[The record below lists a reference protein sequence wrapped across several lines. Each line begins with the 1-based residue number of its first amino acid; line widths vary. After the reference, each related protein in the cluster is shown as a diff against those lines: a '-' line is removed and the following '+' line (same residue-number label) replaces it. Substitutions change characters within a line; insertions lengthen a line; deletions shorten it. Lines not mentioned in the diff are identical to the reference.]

1 MKLRLTSSVGQFE
14 ELMDRHVEIWDAGP
28 CATISGQ
35 ERGNLGDI
43 EVLGLEFLAIHRGM
57 LCVFPLQWE
66 SGMRDGNSGGR

>member
-1 MKLRLTSSVGQFE
+1 MRDHAQPLV
-14 ELMDRHVEIWDAGP
+14 DRSVEI
-28 CATISGQ
+28 
-35 ERGNLGDI
+35 LGDI